1 VLYGRDRERAEIW
14 ALLEAAR
21 SSQSGALVIR
31 GEAGIGKSSLLED
44 ARDRAT
50 DMQVLHARG
59 IDSESELP
67 FAGLHQ
73 LLRPALQLVETLP
86 EPQAAALNGALGLAD
101 RSGEDRFLISAACLT
116 LLAELAE
123 RRPVLCLVDD
133 AQWLDTASTD
143 AFLFVAR
150 RLHAEGIVM
159 LFAARDAEGRQ
170 WDSGALPV
178 LRLSGLDAES
188 AATVVARHAGTDI
201 APAVR
206 DALVAQAGGNALAL
220 AELPA
225 ALTARQLSGEESLP
239 EVLPL
244 SRDVERLFHERVGR
258 LPEPARRLLLVAAVD
273 DTGSAA
279 TVAKAARALGS
290 DGAAL
295 DAAERSGLVA
305 VRGLRLEFRHPLVRS
320 AVYQGA
326 PWTERSAAHRALAAA
341 LGPLDADRRAW
352 HLASAEL
359 HPDEDVLRQ
368 LEEAGQ
374 RASARGGHAA
384 ASKAYERAAELTAD
398 SSTRGRRLVAAAVEA
413 SIAGWNEHAVALAE
427 QAASISDDPLGR
439 AESARVRGVAEL
451 QRGTPSEG
459 LRIFLTGA
467 QELPEGDSAKALEML
482 VHAAESAS
490 LAGEVEGMREV
501 SRAASKL
508 SIGEDERAQ
517 FLLRFVSGLGPF
529 SQGDA
534 AGAPLLEE
542 AVALGESADDAQ
554 RVFWASAAAAFMGD
568 LGRGSVLAARAATLA
583 RQRGEVA
590 LVASALASCAAYL
603 LVENRFAAASADAEE
618 AVRLGREIGAEN
630 LTGLPLGVLAM
641 VAALRGREDEARG
654 LVDEV
659 NAFARKRGLAL
670 PSAFAVWALANIDL
684 ARGRWEQALEG
695 YNALSEVRPGFGH
708 PLNAILTIPDRM
720 ETLVRLGRT
729 SEAMEALPAFEAW
742 AIHAGPPAKARL
754 AACRALVAGG
764 GEASEH
770 FEDAVRQAEL
780 TRPFDLAR
788 IRLLYG
794 EHLRRERR
802 RVDARVQLRAAIEAF
817 EGFDAVVWAE
827 RARTELRASGETA
840 RKRDPSTLSQLTP
853 QELQV
858 ARLVAD
864 GLSNKEVAAQ
874 LFLSPRTIDAHLR
887 NVFGKLGLKSR
898 TQLARLP
905 LDETPGTAAV
915 AGVAQA

>member
-1 VLYGRDRERAEIW
+1 
-14 ALLEAAR
+14 
-21 SSQSGALVIR
+21 
-31 GEAGIGKSSLLED
+31 
-44 ARDRAT
+44 
-50 DMQVLHARG
+50 
-59 IDSESELP
+59 
-67 FAGLHQ
+67 
-73 LLRPALQLVETLP
+73 
-86 EPQAAALNGALGLAD
+86 
-101 RSGEDRFLISAACLT
+101 
-116 LLAELAE
+116 
-123 RRPVLCLVDD
+123 
-133 AQWLDTASTD
+133 
-143 AFLFVAR
+143 
-150 RLHAEGIVM
+150 
-159 LFAARDAEGRQ
+159 
-170 WDSGALPV
+170 
-178 LRLSGLDAES
+178 
-188 AATVVARHAGTDI
+188 
-201 APAVR
+201 
-206 DALVAQAGGNALAL
+206 
-220 AELPA
+220 
-225 ALTARQLSGEESLP
+225 
-239 EVLPL
+239 
-244 SRDVERLFHERVGR
+244 
-258 LPEPARRLLLVAAVD
+258 
-273 DTGSAA
+273 
-279 TVAKAARALGS
+279 
-290 DGAAL
+290 
-295 DAAERSGLVA
+295 
-305 VRGLRLEFRHPLVRS
+305 
-320 AVYQGA
+320 
-326 PWTERSAAHRALAAA
+326 
-341 LGPLDADRRAW
+341 
-352 HLASAEL
+352 
-359 HPDEDVLRQ
+359 
-368 LEEAGQ
+368 
-374 RASARGGHAA
+374 
-384 ASKAYERAAELTAD
+384 
-398 SSTRGRRLVAAAVEA
+398 
-413 SIAGWNEHAVALAE
+413 
-427 QAASISDDPLGR
+427 
-439 AESARVRGVAEL
+439 
-451 QRGTPSEG
+451 
-459 LRIFLTGA
+459 
-467 QELPEGDSAKALEML
+467 
-482 VHAAESAS
+482 
-490 LAGEVEGMREV
+490 
-501 SRAASKL
+501 
-508 SIGEDERAQ
+508 
-517 FLLRFVSGLGPF
+517 
-529 SQGDA
+529 
-534 AGAPLLEE
+534 
-542 AVALGESADDAQ
+542 
-554 RVFWASAAAAFMGD
+554 VFWASAAAAFMGD

-641 VAALRGREDEARG
+641 VAAIRGREDEARG
-654 LVDEV
+654 LADEV

-764 GEASEH
+764 DEASEH
-770 FEDAVRQAEL
+770 FEAAVRQAEV